1 MRILISLTFILLLSC
16 SQRNKSNCNYIADY
30 YQTIYQAEL
39 AYELKDFEKAFELYQ
54 SAFNSCKPI
63 NTDTYNEIGK
73 YAEVCAILGHNKQAL
88 DFIELGLKNGDVLK
102 WKLEDPVYSKIFT
115 TEGGQKLIANYNKIR
130 SDYLIGINLELRKE
144 IQEMSRLDQLYRNG
158 HYQDNEQDSVD
169 KLNTNRLK
177 EIFEQ
182 FQYPN
187 DQVIGSYSFDRIH
200 TDITVMLLHTSDS
213 IRMSYFVPKLK
224 EFVKAGTCSPTTL
237 GQVIDQFYLYNGEP
251 QTHGTYGSKDSRYAK
266 MIGDRGQVNKNR
278 ISIGLPSLEL
288 NEKIDSVKR
297 INHPHWY
304 RQIN

>member
-1 MRILISLTFILLLSC
+1 
-16 SQRNKSNCNYIADY
+16 
-30 YQTIYQAEL
+30 
-39 AYELKDFEKAFELYQ
+39 
-54 SAFNSCKPI
+54 
-63 NTDTYNEIGK
+63 
-73 YAEVCAILGHNKQAL
+73 
-88 DFIELGLKNGDVLK
+88 
-102 WKLEDPVYSKIFT
+102 
-115 TEGGQKLIANYNKIR
+115 
-130 SDYLIGINLELRKE
+130 
-144 IQEMSRLDQLYRNG
+144 MSRLDQLYRNG
-158 HYQDNEQDSVD
+158 HYQDNEQDSID

-187 DQVIGSYSFDRIH
+187 NQVIGSYSVDRIH
-200 TDITVMLLHTSDS
+200 TDITTMLLHTSDS

-251 QTHGTYGSKDSRYAK
+251 QTHGTYESKDSRYAK

-297 INHPHWY
+297 INHPNWY